1 MSKLLKNVIIGVA
14 SGAAAAYFL
23 STEKGKEFQKKAAK
37 AYEAYK
43 ENPAEYHQKA
53 KDKATE
59 YTDLAVDTFNDYRQ
73 KFESGE
79 LTTDEFLDTVKEK
92 GKPQPTLLLKKSQD
106 SLLKYLKRLTKQKKL
121 KKRQKQKLM
130 TLSLTTHK
138 TKKHQQLKCLRLLPK
153 KLMKNNKKVQ
163 WTFLCS
169 SPKTGKREGPVDL
182 FMFEPEIGKQICV

>member
-23 STEKGKEFQKKAAK
+23 STEKGKKFQKKAAK

-59 YTDLAVDTFNDYRQ
+59 YTALAVDTFNDYRQ

-92 GKPQPTLLLKKSQD
+92 GKAAADFASEKVSEFTSKVSEAVNEAEEAKEESKAEVDDIIIDYTQD
-106 SLLKYLKRLTKQKKL
+106 EEAPATEKPETTTKEADE
-121 KKRQKQKLM
+121 
-130 TLSLTTHK
+130 
-138 TKKHQQLKCLRLLPK
+138 
-153 KLMKNNKKVQ
+153 V
-163 WTFLCS
+163 
-169 SPKTGKREGPVDL
+169 
-182 FMFEPEIGKQICV
+182 

>member
-23 STEKGKEFQKKAAK
+23 STEKGKKFQMKAAK

-92 GKPQPTLLLKKSQD
+92 GKAAADFASEKVSEFTSKVSEAVNEAEEAKEETKAEVDDIIIDYTQD
-106 SLLKYLKRLTKQKKL
+106 EEAPATEKPE
-121 KKRQKQKLM
+121 
-130 TLSLTTHK
+130 TT
-138 TKKHQQLKCLRLLPK
+138 T
-153 KLMKNNKKVQ
+153 
-163 WTFLCS
+163 
-169 SPKTGKREGPVDL
+169 EEAD
-182 FMFEPEIGKQICV
+182 EE

>member
-23 STEKGKEFQKKAAK
+23 STEKGKKFQKKAAK

-43 ENPAEYHQKA
+43 ENSAEYHQKA

-92 GKPQPTLLLKKSQD
+92 GKAAADFASEKVSEFTSKVSEAVNEAEEAKEETKVEVDDIIIDYTQD
-106 SLLKYLKRLTKQKKL
+106 EEAPATEKPE
-121 KKRQKQKLM
+121 
-130 TLSLTTHK
+130 TT
-138 TKKHQQLKCLRLLPK
+138 T
-153 KLMKNNKKVQ
+153 
-163 WTFLCS
+163 
-169 SPKTGKREGPVDL
+169 EEAD
-182 FMFEPEIGKQICV
+182 EE

>member
-92 GKPQPTLLLKKSQD
+92 GKSAADFASEKVSGFTSKVSEAVNEAEEIKTLDASNAYRFGFQAIQ
-106 SLLKYLKRLTKQKKL
+106 SLV
-121 KKRQKQKLM
+121 
-130 TLSLTTHK
+130 
-138 TKKHQQLKCLRLLPK
+138 
-153 KLMKNNKKVQ
+153 NKADVEDNRIR
-163 WTFLCS
+163 F
-169 SPKTGKREGPVDL
+169 
-182 FMFEPEIGKQICV
+182 F

>member
-23 STEKGKEFQKKAAK
+23 STEKGKTFQKKAAK

-59 YTDLAVDTFNDYRQ
+59 YTDLAIDTFNSYRQ

-79 LTTDEFLDTVKEK
+79 LTTDEFLDMVKEK
-92 GKPQPTLLLKKSQD
+92 SKVAADLASEKVSEFTAKVAETVKDAEEAKEETKAEVDDIIIDYTEDEEVSTTEKSETP
-106 SLLKYLKRLTKQKKL
+106 SEET
-121 KKRQKQKLM
+121 
-130 TLSLTTHK
+130 
-138 TKKHQQLKCLRLLPK
+138 
-153 KLMKNNKKVQ
+153 
-163 WTFLCS
+163 
-169 SPKTGKREGPVDL
+169 RE
-182 FMFEPEIGKQICV
+182 E

>member
-92 GKPQPTLLLKKSQD
+92 GKAAADFASEKVSGFTSKVSEAVNEAEEIKEE
-106 SLLKYLKRLTKQKKL
+106 TKAEVDDIIIDYTKDEEAPAIK
-121 KKRQKQKLM
+121 M
-130 TLSLTTHK
+130 PETT
-138 TKKHQQLKCLRLLPK
+138 T
-153 KLMKNNKKVQ
+153 
-163 WTFLCS
+163 
-169 SPKTGKREGPVDL
+169 EEAD
-182 FMFEPEIGKQICV
+182 EE

>member
-92 GKPQPTLLLKKSQD
+92 GKAAADFASEKVSGFTSKVSEAVNEAEEIKEETKAEVDDIIIDYKQD
-106 SLLKYLKRLTKQKKL
+106 EEAPAIK
-121 KKRQKQKLM
+121 M
-130 TLSLTTHK
+130 PETT
-138 TKKHQQLKCLRLLPK
+138 T
-153 KLMKNNKKVQ
+153 
-163 WTFLCS
+163 
-169 SPKTGKREGPVDL
+169 EEAD
-182 FMFEPEIGKQICV
+182 EE